1 MFIAR
6 ILLWQKLFILIIQKI
21 QKSVSHI
28 KTRKTMDRYIR
39 GSHSGHSCCIQDV
52 VKTLEEIN
60 AKTGTTG
67 KYLGSI
73 SASVGHIIKMNET
86 L

>member
-1 MFIAR
+1 
-6 ILLWQKLFILIIQKI
+6 
-21 QKSVSHI
+21 
-28 KTRKTMDRYIR
+28 MDRYIR